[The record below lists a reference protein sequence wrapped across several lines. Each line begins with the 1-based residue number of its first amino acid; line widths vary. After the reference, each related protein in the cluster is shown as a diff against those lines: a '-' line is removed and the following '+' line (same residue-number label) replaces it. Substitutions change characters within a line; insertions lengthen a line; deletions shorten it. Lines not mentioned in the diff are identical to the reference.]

1 LGATHVDPNG
11 AADRAGL
18 REGDIIVGM
27 NDALIATIDDLHRL
41 LTIKMAGQAIPVEVI
56 RGTTRLRLTITP
68 VEKQVGGN
76 SIGTR

>member
-1 LGATHVDPNG
+1 
-11 AADRAGL
+11 
-18 REGDIIVGM
+18 M
-27 NDALIATIDDLHRL
+27 NDALVATIDDLHRL